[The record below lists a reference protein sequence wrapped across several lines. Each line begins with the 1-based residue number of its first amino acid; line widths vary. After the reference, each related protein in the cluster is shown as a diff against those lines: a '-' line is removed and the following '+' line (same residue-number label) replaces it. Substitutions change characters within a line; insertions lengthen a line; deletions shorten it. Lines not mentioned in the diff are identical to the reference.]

1 MEVLIM
7 YFIIQKINFADF
19 EIIER
24 ETSGAFI
31 LITEQNSL
39 EFALNCIK
47 KDNAL
52 KQFILLLQGQ
62 CCKKIINFL
71 NQNNYLNDFGSC
83 IIFTKN
89 DKFDYLKDNY
99 AIIKGILKTKKQ
111 IIDYINNYI
120 NPGGLYFTFKVINLK
135 KYFDYYYEFH
145 KTISSFYG
153 QLSHDLYESKINILK
168 DFLDKTNSSSDKLLD
183 ALKVFE
189 QGTNRKEKIIKG
201 YTGDSYYD
209 QFNKWL
215 YSSDS
220 LALEKT
226 GYFLSGLVYFKS
238 IWRRKK
244 HRCR

>member
-39 EFALNCIK
+39 KFALNCIK

-62 CCKKIINFL
+62 CCEKIINFL

-89 DKFDYLKDNY
+89 DKF
-99 AIIKGILKTKKQ
+99 
-111 IIDYINNYI
+111 
-120 NPGGLYFTFKVINLK
+120 
-135 KYFDYYYEFH
+135 
-145 KTISSFYG
+145 
-153 QLSHDLYESKINILK
+153 
-168 DFLDKTNSSSDKLLD
+168 
-183 ALKVFE
+183 
-189 QGTNRKEKIIKG
+189 
-201 YTGDSYYD
+201 
-209 QFNKWL
+209 
-215 YSSDS
+215 
-220 LALEKT
+220 
-226 GYFLSGLVYFKS
+226 
-238 IWRRKK
+238 
-244 HRCR
+244 